1 MPAGFH
7 GAFSAAGRGCG
18 GAAGVAARRPAPA
31 LPCVAGLLALAAGAL
46 VYLADRDPARV
57 MALPAFAALAVGP
70 LFGAAGG
77 WLPSFVHPFAFS
89 LFSAAARPRAA
100 RPAYG
105 ACLFW
110 WAANVAFECVQWPP
124 LRDALAAALPSGTD
138 AFAPARWL
146 ARFAQQGRFDIADL
160 LAVSAGALAAA
171 GLLHFL
177 NRTETDHAL

>member
-1 MPAGFH
+1 MQTGFDGSQPALRRWCAVNRCV
-7 GAFSAAGRGCG
+7 GARWPARVLPCAAG
-18 GAAGVAARRPAPA
+18 
-31 LPCVAGLLALAAGAL
+31 LWALAAGTL

-57 MALPAFAALAVGP
+57 MALPASAALAVGP
-70 LFGAAGG
+70 LFGATGG

-110 WAANVAFECVQWPP
+110 WAVNVAFEAVQWPP
-124 LRDALAAALPSGTD
+124 LRDALATALPPGWG

-146 ARFAQQGRFDIADL
+146 ASFAQQGRFDVADL
-160 LAVSAGALAAA
+160 LAVSAGTLAAA

-177 NRTETDHAL
+177 NRMETDHAH